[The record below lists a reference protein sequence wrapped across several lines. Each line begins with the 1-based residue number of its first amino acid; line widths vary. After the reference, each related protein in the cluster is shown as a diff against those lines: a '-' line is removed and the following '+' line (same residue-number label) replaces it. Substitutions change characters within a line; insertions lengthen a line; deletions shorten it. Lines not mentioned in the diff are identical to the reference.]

1 MTSRAIP
8 YIGRHAARRD
18 AATHGKAPRI
28 LPLVFFVVVVI
39 AVFFVM
45 IFLRIALDE
54 TAFELETVQRQISLE
69 ESRQLDLRLE
79 LAELQDPLRIA
90 NEATR
95 MGLTYPDQR
104 VAVVVDDL
112 VGGSA
117 ELATPFI
124 EPPTQALEDST
135 P

>member
-1 MTSRAIP
+1 LA
-8 YIGRHAARRD
+8 
-18 AATHGKAPRI
+18 
-28 LPLVFFVVVVI
+28 FFVVVVI

-90 NEATR
+90 HEATQ

-104 VAVVVDDL
+104 VAVVVDSL
-112 VGGSA
+112 GSGSA
-117 ELATPFI
+117 DLATPLV
-124 EPPTQALEDST
+124 EAPTQALEDAT

>member
-1 MTSRAIP
+1 V
-8 YIGRHAARRD
+8 
-18 AATHGKAPRI
+18 
-28 LPLVFFVVVVI
+28 LPLAFFVVVVV

-45 IFLRIALDE
+45 IFLRIALDK
-54 TAFELETVQRQISLE
+54 TAFELETVQRQIATE
-69 ESRQLDLRLE
+69 ESRQLDLRLQ

-104 VAVVVDDL
+104 VAVVVDGL
-112 VGGSA
+112 AGGTA
-117 ELATPFI
+117 EISVPVP
-124 EPPTQALEDST
+124 EPPALAFNTDS

>member
-8 YIGRHAARRD
+8 HIGRRAARRS
-18 AATHGKAPRI
+18 ATVHSRAPRV
-28 LPLVFFVVVVI
+28 LPLAFFVVLVV

-54 TAFELETVQRQISLE
+54 TAFELETVQRQITLE

-90 NEATR
+90 NEATQ

-104 VAVVVDDL
+104 VAVVVDGL

-117 ELATPFI
+117 ELATPFV
-124 EPPTQALEDST
+124 EAPTQALEDPT

>member
-1 MTSRAIP
+1 MTSQAVP
-8 YIGRHAARRD
+8 YASRRAARR
-18 AATHGKAPRI
+18 APVVDGRNPRV
-28 LPLVFFVVVVI
+28 LPLAFFVVVVV

-45 IFLRIALDE
+45 IFLRIALDK
-54 TAFELETVQRQISLE
+54 TAFELETVQRQIATE
-69 ESRQLDLRLE
+69 ESRQLDLRLQ

-104 VAVVVDDL
+104 VAVVVDGL
-112 VGGSA
+112 AGGTA
-117 ELATPFI
+117 EISVPVP
-124 EPPTQALEDST
+124 EPPALAFNTDS